1 MQRRHITLYA
11 QYVLCFKA
19 YALQDGRHN
28 LHTLFFIHAS
38 SGLKCYPCFFGS
50 TTLRICF
57 VKLET
62 SVCFACHVKI
72 VLLLDVPN
80 SCIFSKQ

>member
-1 MQRRHITLYA
+1 LTVTWKSTVTTENALLCFHWKMVMQRRHITLYA

-57 VKLET
+57 V
-62 SVCFACHVKI
+62 
-72 VLLLDVPN
+72 
-80 SCIFSKQ
+80 